1 MIYLDSAATT
11 PVDPDVYKAIQPYFC
26 EQFGN
31 PSSLHSFGR
40 KARQATEKARK
51 QVSDCLGCESSQVFF
66 TGSATESDNWAIQ
79 MMCKYLDDTN
89 DSRKTLLYLPIEHK
103 AILNSLP
110 EYSLPLIVNHN
121 GVATLDIDKKAIE
134 KNIGVP
140 IAISCMWISNEIGTI
155 QPIKELSDFC
165 YKRKIP
171 LHVDATQAIG
181 KIPIN
186 LKDYP
191 GITTLAFSGHK
202 INSCKGAG
210 CLIIRDPKADC
221 VKPLIYGGGQE
232 KGLRA
237 GTENVPAIVGLGA
250 AMEKISKSDFDNTH
264 ICKMNKL
271 LRYALSAIPKVEF
284 NSSDDPKICDPHYL
298 NVSFYGI
305 EGEALELALD
315 RRGICVSAGSACN
328 SGSLEPSHVLKAM
341 GVSEDYING
350 TIRITFSNQNTI
362 EECEY
367 VAQAIK
373 EEVAKL
379 RSISPTWKGE

>member
-110 EYSLPLIVNHN
+110 EYSLPLFVNHN
-121 GVATLDIDKKAIE
+121 GVATLEIDKKAIE
-134 KNIGVP
+134 ENIGVP
-140 IAISCMWISNEIGTI
+140 IAISCMWISNEVGSI

-165 YKRKIP
+165 YENHIP
-171 LHVDATQAIG
+171 LHVDATQAVG
-181 KIPIN
+181 RIPIN

-202 INSCKGAG
+202 IHSCKGAG
-210 CLIIRDPKADC
+210 CLIIRDPNADY
-221 VKPLIYGGGQE
+221 VKPFIHGGGQE
-232 KGLRA
+232 HGLRA

-250 AMEKISKSDFDNTH
+250 AMEKIANKNFDNTQVYDCH
-264 ICKMNKL
+264 KYL
-271 LRYALSAIPKVEF
+271 LSALSEIECVRF
-284 NSSDDPKICDPHYL
+284 NGEGDHHSPYYL
-298 NVSFYGI
+298 SVSFKGI
-305 EGEALELALD
+305 EGEALQLSLD
-315 RRGICVSAGSACN
+315 RHGIAVSAGSACN

-341 GVSEDYING
+341 GVPEDSING
-350 TIRITFSNQNTI
+350 TIRITFSDTNTLD
-362 EECEY
+362 ECVY
-367 VAQAIK
+367 VANTIK

-379 RSISPTWKGE
+379 RSISPSWKG